1 MKPSLL
7 IVEDDASLSEML
19 ALHFEEQG
27 FRIHSAVTC
36 ADALEL
42 ARSARP
48 DLILLDQQLPDG
60 LGNELIPELR
70 SLSPESRI
78 IMMTGVHDL
87 ELAIQAIQDGASDF
101 IHKPVK
107 TGLLQAAVE
116 KALAWRPAP
125 GSGEN
130 AAPAQVREL
139 IGRSDAMLAVS
150 KQIALSAQSNA
161 TVLIT
166 GESGTGKEI
175 VARLIHQYSGRPGPF
190 VAINCAA
197 IVDTLLESELFGHE
211 KGAFTGAVA
220 AKPGRFQ
227 QAQDGT
233 LFLDEIGELAPP
245 LQAKLLRALQE
256 QVVEPVGG
264 TRPVPVNCRIIA
276 ATHRDLFEQ
285 AREGQFREDLAYRL
299 EVITIHLPALR
310 ERPEDIPLLIRAL
323 LERAA
328 SRMERAVPPLTAE
341 AEQRLL
347 AHPWPGNV
355 RELENVLT
363 QALGQARDGMI
374 TAEMIRF
381 HAHSAA
387 EKEESAPEEKEPL
400 LSLEEVEARHIQ
412 KVLDHTGGHK
422 GNACR
427 ILGISRP
434 ALDRKIRKYG
444 LRLPG

>member
-1 MKPSLL
+1 M
-7 IVEDDASLSEML
+7 
-19 ALHFEEQG
+19 
-27 FRIHSAVTC
+27 
-36 ADALEL
+36 
-42 ARSARP
+42 
-48 DLILLDQQLPDG
+48 
-60 LGNELIPELR
+60 
-70 SLSPESRI
+70 
-78 IMMTGVHDL
+78 
-87 ELAIQAIQDGASDF
+87 
-101 IHKPVK
+101 
-107 TGLLQAAVE
+107 
-116 KALAWRPAP
+116 
-125 GSGEN
+125 
-130 AAPAQVREL
+130 
-139 IGRSDAMLAVS
+139 
-150 KQIALSAQSNA
+150 
-161 TVLIT
+161 
-166 GESGTGKEI
+166 
-175 VARLIHQYSGRPGPF
+175 
-190 VAINCAA
+190 
-197 IVDTLLESELFGHE
+197 DTLLESELFGHE

-285 AREGQFREDLAYRL
+285 VREGQFREDLAYRL
-299 EVITIHLPALR
+299 EVISIHLPALR

-363 QALGQARDGMI
+363 QALVQARDGMI

-387 EKEESAPEEKEPL
+387 EKEESAPRGEGAVAQPGRGRGPAHPEGAGSHRRTQGQRLPHPRDL
-400 LSLEEVEARHIQ
+400 APRPGPQDQ
-412 KVLDHTGGHK
+412 KVRSASAGVSTARSGSPSRS
-422 GNACR
+422 R
-427 ILGISRP
+427 ILCLARSRSFSAASQP
-434 ALDRKIRKYG
+434 
-444 LRLPG
+444 P